1 MFPYNQPACTAKSR
15 KRPVLSGTACTNP
28 VYLVIMTQN
37 LKFLTSSHSLL
48 PLKLLF
54 TSPTADTPFMFLWK
68 ASFLYLKTR
77 KILNGVVSTSNR

>member
-1 MFPYNQPACTAKSR
+1 MFLYNQPACAAKSR
-15 KRPVLSGTACTNP
+15 KRPDLSGTACTNP

-54 TSPTADTPFMFLWK
+54 TSPTADTPFMIPLEGKLF
-68 ASFLYLKTR
+68 
-77 KILNGVVSTSNR
+77 